1 MNFFTLLKDDTITD
15 IFERVVDDLE
25 KKLENVEKIVDNL
38 EEMLDGLKIS
48 LVHWGYYIVYK
59 DIHYNIPNHLF
70 SIFNEPKVVILDN
83 EYKSE
88 ILRYPTYFD
97 ILREGYKASYDPE
110 EEYRYKNYYTGLYG
124 TVVDIVK
131 EEEIDG
137 VKYYNWRFYPFY
149 DDFFE

>member
-1 MNFFTLLKDDTITD
+1 MNFFTLLKDDTIAD

-97 ILREGYKASYDPE
+97 ILREGYKATYDPE
-110 EEYRYKNYYTGLYG
+110 EEYRGYYSGFSG
-124 TVVDIVK
+124 TLVDIEK

-137 VKYYNWRFYPFY
+137 VKYYKLFFYPG
-149 DDFFE
+149 